1 MWWNIEVSAP
11 NCKIFLYKNYIWANS
26 FAISCIN
33 LYDDKKLKIK
43 SHEIIVGKDRDDLI
57 EDLHKMIDEKDK
69 EIAALQMKLQLCV
82 CQPISKGYRGGEL
95 ENLSERQLRR
105 VTKPLVKVW
114 S

>member
-1 MWWNIEVSAP
+1 
-11 NCKIFLYKNYIWANS
+11 
-26 FAISCIN
+26 
-33 LYDDKKLKIK
+33 
-43 SHEIIVGKDRDDLI
+43 
-57 EDLHKMIDEKDK
+57 MIDEKDK